1 MALIVQAS
9 RRSAR
14 SRCCDRIGCRGLHLA
29 LGTLRL
35 QSLISTDHLPLYLHC
50 LDGGAATGTV
60 IMVLRK
66 LQNWTISAITTEFCR
81 PPPLCPDALALALAP
96 ESHTRARRVGT
107 AVLGNTLAN
116 RFTGDR
122 ISHEELQFC
131 EVFKEEIELPSS
143 IPEWLWGYSCVL
155 ECRPRRAA
163 THLPRG
169 MRVALGIVP
178 KLWFAQ
184 SRSGLSISKHPTM
197 RVKLPAP
204 SSQPESGSITKMVSI
219 PFQPPLGFPLAAAL
233 RRALGPHVRWPNIA
247 AAVAAQDD
255 LARHGEHLL
264 KRSEL
269 SLGLG
274 LLGDSVPEDC
284 ASVTS
289 VDSDSNSRHEAAH
302 IAPASFADL
311 TRVPSNNA
319 HKLAVLSYEGNFSSR
334 VSPPPRARQLR
345 RVRTRYRIS
354 AHAP

>member
-1 MALIVQAS
+1 
-9 RRSAR
+9 
-14 SRCCDRIGCRGLHLA
+14 
-29 LGTLRL
+29 
-35 QSLISTDHLPLYLHC
+35 
-50 LDGGAATGTV
+50 
-60 IMVLRK
+60 MVLRK
-66 LQNWTISAITTEFCR
+66 LQNWAISAITTEFCR
-81 PPPLCPDALALALAP
+81 RRPPPLRPDALALAP

-107 AVLGNTLAN
+107 AVLGKTLAS

-131 EVFKEEIELPSS
+131 EVFKEEIELPPS

-155 ECRPRRAA
+155 ACRPRRAA
-163 THLPRG
+163 AHLPRS
-169 MRVALGIVP
+169 MRVALAIAP
-178 KLWFAQ
+178 KLWLAQ

-204 SSQPESGSITKMVSI
+204 SSQPESGSITKMVLI
-219 PFQPPLGFPLAAAL
+219 PFQPPLGFSLAAVTAATPSHL
-233 RRALGPHVRWPNIA
+233 CRMCGGRIA
-247 AAVAAQDD
+247 AAVAAQDE
-255 LARHGEHLL
+255 LGRHSELML
-264 KRSEL
+264 KRSDL

-274 LLGDSVPEDC
+274 LLGDSVPEDA

-334 VSPPPRARQLR
+334 VSPPLALGNSNVCARVMASLRTLRGPQRA
-345 RVRTRYRIS
+345 S
-354 AHAP
+354 APHC